1 MGNPGLNSRL
11 PNGHPRQSTLDL
23 VLASITRTRTPAK
36 TVMAAAAS
44 KNFHSTKITK
54 AIYATGWDGTV
65 RVVVKGK
72 NDITVLR
79 EH

>member
-1 MGNPGLNSRL
+1 
-11 PNGHPRQSTLDL
+11 
-23 VLASITRTRTPAK
+23 
-36 TVMAAAAS
+36 MAAESS
-44 KNFHSTKITK
+44 KHFHSTTVTK

-72 NDITVLR
+72 DDITVYR